1 MVKTMSKLCQNYV
14 KSTEGQNY
22 VKLVLALLC
31 EPSSC
36 LSACDIKSMPGNASL
51 GLHQWTPLIQNIS
64 KRQIGK
70 SSFGHVKTPALQPK
84 IAQTILN
91 YFSDSSVHKFRY
103 VRIKIHAFLCIHV
116 LISFYRGTLV
126 SQSFEHSKR
135 TLLSFCCLFVV
146 FLLSL
151 VCLCVVFLLLLLLL
165 LLLLPLVVVVGV

>member
-1 MVKTMSKLCQNYV
+1 MTFPIEATSLDSLRLWNFGWMAFWTEHCAVHWTKTWDPVRLRISLFKWSKLCQNFV

-22 VKLVLALLC
+22 VKVVLALLC

-64 KRQIGK
+64 IRQIGK

-91 YFSDSSVHKFRY
+91 FFSDSSVHKFRY
-103 VRIKIHAFLCIHV
+103 VRIKIHAFLCIYPCAHIV
-116 LISFYRGTLV
+116 LSGD
-126 SQSFEHSKR
+126 
-135 TLLSFCCLFVV
+135 
-146 FLLSL
+146 
-151 VCLCVVFLLLLLLL
+151 
-165 LLLLPLVVVVGV
+165 VGFPILWT